1 MYDDDDDDDEIFLYF
16 GIKRTKV
23 ARQLGLLVAGRCWYL
38 DIHSVYAATMM
49 MMIMENLETFGDS
62 CFAPFGQVASLN
74 TATRSIRLC

>member
-1 MYDDDDDDDEIFLYF
+1 MYDDDDDEIFLYF

-23 ARQLGLLVAGRCWYL
+23 ARQLGPLLPVAAGCL

-74 TATRSIRLC
+74 TATTSIRLC